1 MALTPCKITY
11 IIHDIIIFHNEKLR
25 SARKIVHEGNE
36 SKNAPTDVIEPQ
48 IVLKRLKNS

>member
-1 MALTPCKITY
+1 MKNYDLVSKP
-11 IIHDIIIFHNEKLR
+11 
-25 SARKIVHEGNE
+25 RKIVHEVAAGNE